1 MRSKHKT
8 LFIITALL
16 TLVPLIVGLI
26 LWSRLPEQVPSG
38 VDSEGNVTSYNSRE
52 FAVIWMPIIMLLA
65 HFILTSVGSGRRK
78 NENITDG
85 LYKGICCASPLLC
98 NAVCLPTFAVALG
111 AHIPLNVI
119 ICALVGLMFIAVG
132 FAIRTLKPNYSL
144 GLRFPWA
151 LRDDDVWRFTHR
163 FGGIVFICCG
173 IAMFACGF
181 YYSTAF
187 AVIIFA
193 AAVLIP
199 IIVSAIYGSVTEKRK
214 EREAA
219 IKKAAAKAAKAAKNK
234 PSKPSKKLN

>member
-1 MRSKHKT
+1 MRQKYRT
-8 LFIITALL
+8 LFIICALL
-16 TLVPLIVGLI
+16 TLVPLIAGLI
-26 LWSRLPEQVPSG
+26 LWSRLPEQIPSG
-38 VDSEGNVTSYNSRE
+38 LDKEGNVTSYNSRE
-52 FAVIWMPIIMLLA
+52 FAVIWMPLIMLLA

-85 LYKGICCASPLLC
+85 LYKALCFASPVLC

-111 AHIPLNVI
+111 AKLPLNLI
-119 ICALVGLMFIAVG
+119 ICGLVGLMFIGIG
-132 FAIRTLKPNYSL
+132 FAIRKLKPNYSL

-163 FGGIVFICCG
+163 FAGIVFMICGAAMFVCG
-173 IAMFACGF
+173 I

-193 AAVLIP
+193 VAVLVP
-199 IIVSAIYGSVTEKRK
+199 TIVSAIYGSVTEKRK

-234 PSKPSKKLN
+234 AKKPSKKLN